1 MNEYGDYAPPRPGL
15 AGNDLPV
22 PQPGYP
28 QHAPARHTPR
38 KIAMTG
44 AEAFWYVVGNI
55 AFGASYMCK
64 VPAKKA
70 LVDYGLVPEL
80 TGAEQF
86 WYVVMNIF
94 FGAGYLAKVITSK
107 ALSEMPQFAQAR
119 QQQTIQAHTPPPGAL
134 RS

>member
-1 MNEYGDYAPPRPGL
+1 MNDYTPAP
-15 AGNDLPV
+15 AGSTASNPPV

-28 QHAPARHTPR
+28 PQAPVRYTAR

-64 VPAKKA
+64 VPVKKA

>member
-1 MNEYGDYAPPRPGL
+1 MTDSLTPYDPQQYPDYRQPYPG
-15 AGNDLPV
+15 P
-22 PQPGYP
+22 
-28 QHAPARHTPR
+28 HHTPARHPAR

-64 VPAKKA
+64 VPMKKA
-70 LVDYGLVPEL
+70 LVDYGLVPQL

-86 WYVVMNIF
+86 WYVLMNIC

-107 ALSEMPQFAQAR
+107 AVSEIPQFADARRAATVQA
-119 QQQTIQAHTPPPGAL
+119 QAAPFAGGSA
-134 RS
+134 S